1 MSIASQI
8 VDDIRDHVQNYELNR
23 SQAEDKE
30 NLVSGFRYA
39 PQTKSV
45 KYQLREAQEY
55 LTIYETNAA
64 NSRQEAMKIY
74 TKYKEYFDSD
84 ELREAEEL
92 IGKL

>member
-1 MSIASQI
+1 MSITSQI
-8 VDDIRDHVQNYELNR
+8 VDDIRDHVRNYEMNR

-30 NLVSGFRYA
+30 NLVNGFRNA

-64 NSRQEAMKIY
+64 NSRQEAMKLY
-74 TKYKEYFDSD
+74 RKYKEHFDSD

-92 IGKL
+92 IEKL